1 MKKLLSLIGTVSII
15 GAGVNTVISCNDN
28 SSVDQQTANDIKNKI
43 TNPNLTVPAGTNP
56 NITNPATIQAI
67 KTALHGKNK
76 TLKSDDL
83 AKISFTGKNL
93 QAGSPVAVTATIT
106 VGSATATKDLKVTLA
121 ETDKQ
126 KADAIKSKIITTAL
140 NLPVGTSTNVS
151 QDKQPLDKALQ
162 GANPAL
168 TTQDLATITYS
179 GSTLIPGT
187 AVNVK
192 ATITVVAATD
202 TVDLSVTLD
211 KKTPPPPSGKV
222 LSGYWY
228 GWNNPVAIS
237 DINPLYNLIDIA
249 FYNTPSSSSS
259 LPALNPNIINNKVAV
274 KAGIKKQQAAG
285 HKVVLSLGGALDF
298 TAINAGNVKQFE
310 SNTLKIMN
318 DYGFNGIDI
327 DLEGGPARDQG
338 NAQYIPEALKY
349 LKTEL
354 GSNFIITAAPEF
366 PNLRGGSDPSI
377 YPALIKSLG
386 NDLTYL
392 QPQIYNQGRDGI
404 NVSSSDQTKFH
415 LPSSY
420 LAESNTQFHAQFL
433 YLIMKYL
440 STADPSDPNFA
451 VKVDPAKL
459 LIGLPA
465 TKLAA
470 STGYTEPAVVQ
481 QAYKIFQQQKL
492 NISGLMTWAVNYDH
506 NDNWQFALES
516 YGKTW
521 GS

>member
-1 MKKLLSLIGTVSII
+1 M
-15 GAGVNTVISCNDN
+15 
-28 SSVDQQTANDIKNKI
+28 
-43 TNPNLTVPAGTNP
+43 
-56 NITNPATIQAI
+56 
-67 KTALHGKNK
+67 
-76 TLKSDDL
+76 
-83 AKISFTGKNL
+83 
-93 QAGSPVAVTATIT
+93 
-106 VGSATATKDLKVTLA
+106 
-121 ETDKQ
+121 
-126 KADAIKSKIITTAL
+126 

-192 ATITVVAATD
+192 ATITVGNAQD
-202 TVDLSVTLD
+202 TVNLNVTLD

-228 GWNNPVAIS
+228 GWKDPVAIS

-249 FYNTPSSSSS
+249 FYNTPPASKST
-259 LPALNPNIINNKVAV
+259 LPALDPSITSNEAAV
-274 KAGIKKQQAAG
+274 KDGIKQQQAAG
-285 HKVVLSLGGALDF
+285 HKVVLSLGGAVDS

-318 DYGFNGIDI
+318 DYRFNGIDI
-327 DLEGGPARDQG
+327 DLEGLPAQDQS

-349 LKTEL
+349 LKSKL
-354 GSNFIITAAPEF
+354 GPSFIITAAPEF
-366 PNLRGGSDPSI
+366 PNLRAGPSI
-377 YPALIKSLG
+377 YPPLLKSLG
-386 NDLTYL
+386 SDLTYL
-392 QPQIYNQGRDGI
+392 QPQIYNQGGDGI
-404 NVSSSDQTKFH
+404 NVNMSDQAKFGV
-415 LPSSY
+415 PSY
-420 LAESNTQFHAQFL
+420 LPQNNPKFHAQFL

-440 STADPSDPNFA
+440 STTDPSDPNFA

-465 TKLAA
+465 TRKAA

-481 QAYKIFQQQKL
+481 QAYKFFSTTK
-492 NISGLMTWAVNYDH
+492 AKH
-506 NDNWQFALES
+506 
-516 YGKTW
+516 
-521 GS
+521 

>member
-1 MKKLLSLIGTVSII
+1 M
-15 GAGVNTVISCNDN
+15 
-28 SSVDQQTANDIKNKI
+28 
-43 TNPNLTVPAGTNP
+43 
-56 NITNPATIQAI
+56 
-67 KTALHGKNK
+67 
-76 TLKSDDL
+76 
-83 AKISFTGKNL
+83 
-93 QAGSPVAVTATIT
+93 
-106 VGSATATKDLKVTLA
+106 
-121 ETDKQ
+121 
-126 KADAIKSKIITTAL
+126 

-168 TTQDLATITYS
+168 TTQDLATITYT

-192 ATITVVAATD
+192 ATITVGAAID
-202 TVDLSVTLD
+202 TVDLNVTLD
-211 KKTPPPPSGKV
+211 KKTPPPPPSGKV

-228 GWNNPVAIS
+228 GWKDPVAIS
-237 DINPLYNLIDIA
+237 AINPLYNLIDIA
-249 FYNTPSSSSS
+249 FYNTPPSSKST
-259 LPALNPNIINNKVAV
+259 LPALDRSITNNEAAV
-274 KAGIKKQQAAG
+274 KDGIKQQQAAG
-285 HKVVLSLGGALDF
+285 HKVVLSLGGAVDS
-298 TAINAGNVKQFE
+298 TVINAGNVKQFE
-310 SNTLKIMN
+310 SNTLAIMKN
-318 DYGFNGIDI
+318 YKFNGIDI
-327 DLEGGPARDQG
+327 DLEGGPARDQN
-338 NAQYIPEALKY
+338 NAKYIPEALKY

-354 GSNFIITAAPEF
+354 GPSFIITAAPEF
-366 PNLRGGSDPSI
+366 PNLRTGSSI
-377 YPALIKSLG
+377 YPILLKSLG

-392 QPQIYNQGRDGI
+392 QPQIYNQGGDGI
-404 NVSSSDQTKFH
+404 NVSSSDQTKFGV
-415 LPSSY
+415 PSY
-420 LAESNTQFHAQFL
+420 LRGNDADFHAQFL

-465 TKLAA
+465 TKSAA

-481 QAYKIFQQQKL
+481 QAYKFFQQQKL

-506 NDNWQFALES
+506 INNWQFALES